1 MPPVSTDVAAI
12 DERILTLRGQRVL
25 LDSDLATLYGVSTKS
40 LLQAVRR
47 NRIRFPADFA
57 FRVSNQELTRLR
69 SQIVTSNGGGRGG
82 RRYVPH
88 AFTEQGVAMLS
99 SVLRSRA
106 AISVNIEIMR
116 AFVRLRRAAVVSN
129 KVIGLISELSK
140 RVDTHDSAI
149 KGIIETIRTLVA
161 DPAPRPK
168 RRIGFVPID

>member
-1 MPPVSTDVAAI
+1 MSPVSTDVAAI

-25 LDSDLATLYGVSTKS
+25 LDSDLATLYGVPTGT

-47 NRIRFPADFA
+47 NPSRFPADFL
-57 FRVSNQELTRLR
+57 FRLSNQEVTRLR
-69 SQIVTSNGGGRGG
+69 SQIVISNVQRRGG
-82 RRYVPH
+82 RRYVPF

-99 SVLRSRA
+99 SILRSPA

-116 AFVRLRRAAVVSN
+116 AFVRLRRAAVVSE

-140 RVDTHDSAI
+140 RVDAHDSAI
-149 KGIIETIRTLVA
+149 KGIIDTIRTLVA
-161 DPAPRPK
+161 DPPPRPK